1 VSQQSINNFKC
12 REGTNKWKTT
22 EEAATAAEQKVVE
35 STATKEKDQ
44 ESHALAAEV
53 RREITQMT
61 EALVVT
67 DHADLL
73 VRTASVQDVLSERV
87 LREEASAAT
96 DQEDHS
102 ARVTTDHADLLVRT
116 ASVQDVLSE
125 RALKEEAA
133 VSETPARRASQK
145 ETSTTSAMRMRAES
159 TR

>member
-73 VRTASVQDVLSERV
+73 VRTASVQDVHSEK
-87 LREEASAAT
+87 
-96 DQEDHS
+96 
-102 ARVTTDHADLLVRT
+102 
-116 ASVQDVLSE
+116 
-125 RALKEEAA
+125 ALKEEAA
-133 VSETPARRASQK
+133 VSETPARRASATE
-145 ETSTTSAMRMRAES
+145 ETSIISATRTRAES